1 MTDTFAS
8 LRQDPEFRRDAGKAF
23 AKGMIFVILFFI
35 LLFGWMFLRAD
46 DTLMQW
52 QERFASKTVS
62 LQVAPTPVAAIGL
75 SDADRITP
83 TEAAPTT
90 DAPIAQSEAT
100 PKAAAPASY
109 FNQFRKAVPLAEGKA
124 HIAIVLT
131 NLGIAESF
139 SKNLI
144 ETLPQGVTLG
154 FSPYATK
161 IDVLKASADSK
172 GFESWLMLPLE
183 PADYPARDPGP
194 MTVLTNASLDAT
206 QEHITR
212 LTAMA
217 QMGYPGFIS
226 NPDHVFSDVDLRT
239 NPLLKMIAEKGFGF
253 AEGRNEGNN
262 FAKDFA
268 AQNFIPYA
276 QAGDWLGRNMGRTDI
291 QAVLQ
296 RVEKLAQLNGNAV
309 LMVEATPLS
318 SQLLKEW
325 MEKLPG
331 MNIQL
336 VPLSVLAQ

>member
-1 MTDTFAS
+1 MTATFAS

-23 AKGMIFVILFFI
+23 AKGMIFVILFFV

-46 DTLMQW
+46 DTLLQW

-62 LQVAPTPVAAIGL
+62 LQAAPAATKAMGL
-75 SDADRITP
+75 SEADRVTP
-83 TEAAPTT
+83 AETVETNLPVVPSEAAPKT
-90 DAPIAQSEAT
+90 
-100 PKAAAPASY
+100 AAPATY

-124 HIAIVLT
+124 HIAIVLA

-144 ETLPQGVTLG
+144 ETVPQGVTLG
-154 FSPYATK
+154 FSPYAAK
-161 IDVLKASADSK
+161 IDVLKANADSK

-183 PADYPARDPGP
+183 PANYPARDPGP

-206 QEHITR
+206 QEHINR
-212 LTAMA
+212 LTTMA

-262 FAKDFA
+262 FAKEFA

-296 RVEKLAQLNGNAV
+296 RVEKLAQLNGSAI